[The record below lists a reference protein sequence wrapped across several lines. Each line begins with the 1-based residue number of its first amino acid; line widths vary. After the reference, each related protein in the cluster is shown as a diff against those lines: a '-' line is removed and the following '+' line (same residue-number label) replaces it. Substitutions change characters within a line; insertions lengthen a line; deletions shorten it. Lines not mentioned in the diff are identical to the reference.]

1 MACIREIIIE
11 RIRKEGPITFRDFM
25 DMALYYPESG
35 YYNSRRSVIG
45 RNGDFYTSPH
55 LHPVFGAVIAKVMA
69 EIWDLMGRPDPFHII
84 EAGAGAG
91 HLCRDILDYLSK
103 TSNIF
108 LSALRYIIVEINPF
122 FRKTQKALIGDYG
135 ERIQWVKDTGDIREP
150 LVGCILSNEL
160 LDSFPVHLVVM
171 EDKLREIYVD
181 VRNND
186 FIEVKQDVSTNYI
199 IEYFNEFNIELPHN
213 YRTEVNLM
221 IRDWLGEMEGI
232 LREGFLI
239 TIDYGYTAEE
249 YYSEDR
255 YRGTLLCY
263 YQHRVNENPYEHI
276 GGQDITAHV
285 NFSSL
290 HRWGMEYGFKT
301 IGYCPQGTFLVASG
315 IDEIIT
321 ELYIDSPDYQFIVA
335 SIKGLILPQGMGET
349 HKVMI
354 QYKGDGRPELKGF
367 SLRNYLKNL

>member
-1 MACIREIIIE
+1 MIIE
-11 RIRKEGPITFRDFM
+11 RIRREGPITFRDFM
-25 DMALYYPESG
+25 EMSLYYPGLG
-35 YYNSRRSVIG
+35 YYSSDRLPIG
-45 RNGDFYTSPH
+45 KKGDFYTSPH
-55 LHPVFGAVIAKVMA
+55 LHPVFGAVIAKVMV
-69 EIWDLMGRPDPFHII
+69 EMWDLMGRPDAFHII

-103 TSNIF
+103 SNNMF

-122 FRKTQKALIGDYG
+122 FRKTQKALLRDYG
-135 ERIQWVKDTGDIREP
+135 ERIQWVKGTGVIKEP
-150 LVGCILSNEL
+150 LVGCVLSNEL

-171 EDKLREIYVD
+171 EDKLWEIYVD
-181 VRNND
+181 ARDNN
-186 FIEVKQDVSTNYI
+186 FIEIKQDVSTNYI
-199 IEYFNEFNIELPHN
+199 IEYFNQFNIEPPHN

-221 IRDWLGEMEGI
+221 IRDWLREMEGI

-263 YQHRVNENPYEHI
+263 YQHRVNENPYEHT
-276 GGQDITAHV
+276 GEQDITAHV

-290 HRWGMEYGFKT
+290 HRWGMEYGFNT
-301 IGYCPQGTFLVASG
+301 IGYCPQGVFLIASG
-315 IDEIIT
+315 IDEIIE
-321 ELYIDSPDYQFIVA
+321 ELYADSPEYQFIVA
-335 SIKGLILPQGMGET
+335 GLKGLILPQGMGET

-354 QYKGDGRPELKGF
+354 QYKGEGRPELKGF
-367 SLRNYLKNL
+367 SLRNQIKNL